1 MISTHTFE
9 SPKSENSMF
18 PLSFYTMFDGI
29 IVCHI
34 GWQFLVNL
42 SVDRYL
48 RHNYVMKTQTIWRI
62 QIYFTFSTF

>member
-9 SPKSENSMF
+9 SPKSENSIF

-48 RHNYVMKTQTIWRI
+48 RHN
-62 QIYFTFSTF
+62 